1 MAIHIGE
8 SNKKECN
15 GCGACYQICPRQC
28 ISMQADSEGFLYP
41 HVNKEECIHC
51 NLCEKVCPEL
61 YPFDKQEPF
70 ACLAA
75 KNNNIEVKLN
85 SSSGGIFSNLAQYVL
100 SNGGIVFGARFD
112 DNWGVIMDYTNNV
125 DDLLL
130 FRGSKYLKCDIKQTY
145 NQAKLFLEKGLMV
158 LYTGSS
164 CQIAGLKRFLRK
176 DYDNLIAVD
185 YLCHGAPSPL
195 LWKKYL
201 YQITNGDF
209 SKIKEINF
217 RSKKRGWRT
226 FSLIISS
233 EKGNI
238 IDDIFSEN
246 IYMKAFLSDLS
257 LRPSCYS
264 CTARNGH
271 ASSDITIGDHWA
283 IRAIK
288 PNFDDNKGV
297 SLVLI
302 NSTKGMEIFK
312 KLDVDSIDTDFK
324 TSKQWNG
331 AFYPKTE
338 EHLHRNRFFRKLSH
352 TQNVIF
358 LIQKELKITFWDHII
373 KRIKYIRN

>member
-1 MAIHIGE
+1 MSIHIKE
-8 SNKKECN
+8 NNKKECN

-28 ISMQADSEGFLYP
+28 ISLQADSEGFLYP
-41 HVNKEECIHC
+41 YINKNECIDC

-61 YPFDKQEPF
+61 SISKKQEPL

-75 KNNNIEVKLN
+75 KINDINVKLK
-85 SSSGGIFSNLAQYVL
+85 SSSGGIFSALAEYII
-100 SNGGIVFGARFD
+100 SIGGVVFGARF
-112 DNWGVIMDYTNNV
+112 NEKWNVVMDFTDSKN
-125 DDLLL
+125 DLTR
-130 FRGSKYLKCDIKQTY
+130 FRGSKYLKCDINQTY
-145 NQAKLFLEKGLMV
+145 RKTKLFLEKGIWV

-195 LWKKYL
+195 LWEKYL
-201 YQITNGDF
+201 LQVTKGDL
-209 SKIKEINF
+209 SKIKDINF
-217 RSKKRGWRT
+217 RNKKKGWRT
-226 FSLIISS
+226 FSLVISS

-238 IDDIFSEN
+238 VDDVFYEN

-283 IRAIK
+283 IKSIK
-288 PNFDDNKGV
+288 PEYDDDKGI

-302 NSTKGMEIFK
+302 NSTKGMNIFK
-312 KLDVDSIDTDFK
+312 KLDVDYIDTDFQS
-324 TSKQWNG
+324 SKKWNG
-331 AFYPKTE
+331 AFYPQTK
-338 EHLHRNRFFRKLSH
+338 EHLHRNSFFRKLSD
-352 TQNVIF
+352 TSDVIS
-358 LIQKELKITFWDHII
+358 LIEKELKITFWDHII
-373 KRIKYIRN
+373 KRIKNIKH